1 MVGTRNRSTRAAAAS
16 PSLDSTR
23 YSDVGV
29 DNVDGVDGV
38 DGAVS
43 GATSGRGGLSIPVLL
58 NEAQK
63 SSVGPGQVRGGLLS
77 SSILFG
83 RCS

>member
-29 DNVDGVDGV
+29 DNVDGV